1 MALAADAILNTS
13 DMNQNVLT
21 ATQSLLV
28 CWSKENCRVVA
39 VILEK
44 KVAMVAIFEY
54 LSLR

>member
-13 DMNQNVLT
+13 DMNQNALT

-44 KVAMVAIFEY
+44 NVAIVVM
-54 LSLR
+54 LK

>member
-1 MALAADAILNTS
+1 MLDTS
-13 DMNQNVLT
+13 DRNQSVLT
-21 ATQSLLV
+21 ATQSELV
-28 CWSKENCRVVA
+28 SWSKENCKVVA